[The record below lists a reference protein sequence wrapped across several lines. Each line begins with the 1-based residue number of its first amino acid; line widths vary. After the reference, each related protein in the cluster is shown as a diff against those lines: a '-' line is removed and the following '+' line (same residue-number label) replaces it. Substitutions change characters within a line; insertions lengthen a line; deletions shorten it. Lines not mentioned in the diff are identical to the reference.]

1 MNRVPALITD
11 LAIARERIARSVAVD
26 GEEAHQIAVDG
37 LVWSHAHLAAA
48 RATRDWADRTGD
60 STAGALAAAAED
72 EAESFIRGRS
82 LAERVAAYERLSN
95 IASVDL
101 PPPGLRE
108 SEDCHLLRATVRAFA
123 EERIRPIAQQVHRDD
138 ADIPEDI
145 IAGVAELGLFGISI
159 PEEYGGSQEAEAE
172 PEAMLIA
179 TGELSRASL
188 AIGGSLMTRPEIL
201 IRALVTGGTE
211 EQRRRWL
218 PAIAKGEWL
227 VAVGVTEPDQGSD
240 VASIKCRARRLPSGE
255 WEITG
260 AKLWCT
266 FAGRAE
272 LLMILCRTG
281 GEGHRGLSAFVLE
294 KPAFRGRQF
303 EHLQSGG
310 GSLRGRAIPTIGYR
324 GMHSFELIFDRYR
337 APAWSLIG
345 GDNGVD
351 RGFYLQMEGFAV
363 GRLQTA
369 ARAVGL
375 MQAALEAGLTYT
387 EERRLFGKRE
397 GQLPLVRAKLGAIG
411 VRTNAARQLSYHAA
425 RLVAEGGG
433 QIESSLAKLYASRM
447 AELVTREAMQLHGG
461 MGYAEETE
469 VSRLFVDARV
479 LAIFEGAEEVLSL
492 RVIGRALLKS

>member
-1 MNRVPALITD
+1 
-11 LAIARERIARSVAVD
+11 
-26 GEEAHQIAVDG
+26 
-37 LVWSHAHLAAA
+37 
-48 RATRDWADRTGD
+48 
-60 STAGALAAAAED
+60 
-72 EAESFIRGRS
+72 
-82 LAERVAAYERLSN
+82 
-95 IASVDL
+95 
-101 PPPGLRE
+101 
-108 SEDCHLLRATVRAFA
+108 
-123 EERIRPIAQQVHRDD
+123 
-138 ADIPEDI
+138 
-145 IAGVAELGLFGISI
+145 
-159 PEEYGGSQEAEAE
+159 
-172 PEAMLIA
+172 MLIA
-179 TGELSRASL
+179 TEELSRASL
-188 AIGGSLMTRPEIL
+188 GIGGSLMTRPEIL
-201 IRALVTGGTE
+201 IRALLSGGTE
-211 EQRRRWL
+211 EQKRRWL
-218 PAIAKGEWL
+218 PAIARGKWL

-240 VASIKCRARRLPSGE
+240 VASIKCRAQRLPSGE

-281 GEGHRGLSAFVLE
+281 QEGHRGLSAFVLE
-294 KPAFRGRQF
+294 KPAFRGREF

-324 GMHSFELIFDRYR
+324 GMHSFELVFDRYR
-337 APAWSLIG
+337 APASSLIG

-387 EERRLFGKRE
+387 DQRRLFGKRE
-397 GQLPLVRAKLGAIG
+397 QQLPLVRAKLGAMA

-425 RLVAEGGG
+425 RLVAEGRG
-433 QIESSLAKLYASRM
+433 QLESSLAKLYASRM